1 MKKIHI
7 ISILCLL
14 VLFSCRK
21 DGVITTVD
29 VEEDAPLILV
39 RNTLRGKVVAENGD
53 PVENALVSIRGYSTR
68 TDKAGVF
75 KFIKIDVP
83 GEGGLVTVKIENH
96 FQATKFV
103 NFSADGSSYS
113 QITVLEK
120 GTLQI
125 FDNRISSNI
134 AVGGGA
140 EINFPPNSMV
150 TSSGVAFNGNVG
162 IQTRYLDPLAENLGE
177 IMPGQLTGID
187 EDGNEFALATYG
199 MVVFELESEDGQM
212 LDLAEGATAEIKMP
226 IPPELDGTA
235 PDEIPLWQFDLDE
248 EQWLLKGKCV
258 KQGAYYVGQVS
269 GSGYWNCDVAL
280 PAICLSGTI
289 LNADSTFA
297 SYVKV
302 VVEDLTD
309 NFIYWGYTD
318 SLGFFCGSV
327 PQAAPLRIT
336 IYDHCDNE
344 LYNEEIGPYGD
355 DFELSTI
362 YLDAIVN
369 EYFLTITGMVSH
381 CLTNDIP
388 AGHVAIRYP
397 GSLRVFPFDGGG
409 FAIPLGL
416 KCTDFPEMEI
426 TTYSSS
432 QFLSTET
439 VIHNT
444 FEDLDITPQFI
455 CDTIVD
461 TIHLKVDNIDYFI
474 SPTQWSFRPN
484 MTTDWLIM
492 EGVTPYGDIKIELR
506 DYLGEGQYDVNVFF
520 EVTNKP
526 LSPLYPALSASSPD
540 ITVNV
545 TDDDGNFIKGNVTG
559 NAKNVSGQDLPI
571 EINFV
576 VRKAP

>member
-1 MKKIHI
+1 MKKFNI

-14 VLFSCRK
+14 AFFSCRK
-21 DGVITTVD
+21 DGFESIVT
-29 VEEDAPLILV
+29 VEEAPPEILV

-53 PVENALVSIRGYSTR
+53 PIQNAFVTVRQYSTI
-68 TDKAGVF
+68 TDANGNF
-75 KFIKIDVP
+75 KFEKIDVP
-83 GEGGLVTVKIENH
+83 GEGGLVTVDLPNH
-96 FQATKFV
+96 FKATKFI

-125 FDNRISSNI
+125 FDNRNASTIDV
-134 AVGGGA
+134 AGGA
-140 EINFPPNSMV
+140 KINFSPNSLV
-150 TSSGVAFNGNVG
+150 TSSGVAFNEDVG
-162 IQTRYLDPLAENLGE
+162 IYTRYLDPLAENLGE

-199 MVVFELESEDGQM
+199 MVVFELESEDGQT
-212 LDLAEGATAEIKMP
+212 LDLAEGVTAEMRMP
-226 IPPELDGTA
+226 IPPELAGTA
-235 PDEIPLWQFDLDE
+235 PEEIPLWQFDLDE
-248 EQWLLKGKCV
+248 EQWLLKGKCI
-258 KQGAYYVGQVS
+258 KEGGYYVGKVT
-269 GSGYWNCDVAL
+269 GSGFWNCDVAL

-289 LNADSTFA
+289 LNEDSTFA

-344 LYNEEIGPYGD
+344 LYTEEIGPFGD
-355 DFELSTI
+355 DFELPTI
-362 YLDAIVN
+362 YLDEIVN
-369 EYFLTITGMVSH
+369 EYLLTISGTIGH
-381 CLTNDIP
+381 CISNDVP
-388 AGHVAIRYP
+388 NGHVAVRYP
-397 GSLRVFPFDGGG
+397 GNLRVFPFSGGG
-409 FAIPLGL
+409 FTIPIGL

-432 QFLSTET
+432 QFLSSEPF
-439 VIHNT
+439 IHNT
-444 FEDLDITPQFI
+444 FDDLTLMQDYM

-461 TIHLKVDNIDYFI
+461 TIHLNVDNIDYWI
-474 SPTQWSFRPN
+474 APTKWSLKPN
-484 MTTDWLIM
+484 TTTDWLIL
-492 EGVTPYGDIKIELR
+492 ESVVPYGEVKIELR
-506 DYLGEGQYDVNVFF
+506 DYTGEGQYDVNAFLNI
-520 EVTNKP
+520 TNESLFP
-526 LSPLYPALSASSPD
+526 QYPDLRASSPD
-540 ITVNV
+540 ITVMV
-545 TDDDGNFIKGNVTG
+545 TEDNGNFIKGTVTG
-559 NAKNVSGQDLPI
+559 NAKDPMGTEFPI